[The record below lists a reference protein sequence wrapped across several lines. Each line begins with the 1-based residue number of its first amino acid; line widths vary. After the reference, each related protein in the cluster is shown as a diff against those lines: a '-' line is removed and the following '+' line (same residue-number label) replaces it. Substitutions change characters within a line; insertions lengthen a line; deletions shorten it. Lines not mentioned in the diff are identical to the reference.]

1 MLDQCL
7 IEKLYLLYTWNISTD
22 IGHCFSYISVKVHTL
37 TSKGMNVMGNLKQ
50 YMINTQHKSCPLF
63 SKTTIRYNLD
73 TIFAEVEVK
82 CGQPIISN
90 LLD

>member
-1 MLDQCL
+1 MLDRN
-7 IEKLYLLYTWNISTD
+7 NISTD
-22 IGHCFSYISVKVHTL
+22 IRHCFSYIFVKVHTL

>member
-1 MLDQCL
+1 MLNR
-7 IEKLYLLYTWNISTD
+7 NIS
-22 IGHCFSYISVKVHTL
+22 INYINRYKTLFFLHFVKVHTL